1 MVNGVNGDNEVNAA
15 NARPPG
21 GSPPAS
27 FAAEWRDFLRF
38 CSKPTFGRRFRS
50 ASPRAGWL
58 MDWVPA
64 VSFRR
69 LLAWAAVLWGINL
82 FVFGPIAVG
91 IAHKAGATH
100 RVDVENLPWLL
111 ALVWAPLIEEML
123 FRYGLRR
130 PGIALWLVPLMGFAL
145 WHGPGLEQSMLFLI
159 AIFLL
164 YRSTRYTPVPSPRA
178 RVWLRSYRNSFFWV
192 FHLSVIAFA
201 VMHIYNFS
209 FQSIAWWMVPLL
221 VLPQWFTGLVLGWM
235 RVTRGI
241 AAAILLHALFN
252 LGPLL
257 LAWLT
262 LKAIH
267 NLGVT

>member
-1 MVNGVNGDNEVNAA
+1 MFNDRAP
-15 NARPPG
+15 RQS
-21 GSPPAS
+21 SPTG
-27 FAAEWRDFLRF
+27 FAAEWRDFLGF
-38 CSKPTFGRRFRS
+38 CRNPSFGRRFR
-50 ASPRAGWL
+50 AAPARAGWL

-64 VSFRR
+64 IGFRR

-91 IAHKAGATH
+91 VAEKAGATH

-111 ALVWAPLIEEML
+111 ALIWAPLIEEML

-130 PGIALWLVPLMGFAL
+130 PLIALWLVPLMGFAI
-145 WHGPGLEQSMLFLI
+145 WHGPGFEQSMLFLI

-164 YRSTRYTPVPSPRA
+164 YRSTRYAQVPAPRA
-178 RVWLRSYRNSFFWV
+178 RAWLRRYRQGFFWI
-192 FHLSVIAFA
+192 FHISVIAFA

-221 VLPQWFTGLVLGWM
+221 VLPQWFTGLVLGWL

-241 AAAILLHALFN
+241 GAAILLHALFN

-262 LKAIH
+262 LRAIH
-267 NLGVT
+267 NLGVS